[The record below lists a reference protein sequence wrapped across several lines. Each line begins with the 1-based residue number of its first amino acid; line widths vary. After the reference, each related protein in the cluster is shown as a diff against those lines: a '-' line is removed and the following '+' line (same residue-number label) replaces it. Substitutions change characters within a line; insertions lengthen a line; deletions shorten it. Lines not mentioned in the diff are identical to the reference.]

1 MIDKYDMK
9 IVNEQKEM
17 CKGLWKKEQG
27 KNKSVIDYV
36 ITDKKYFTTIKEIQ
50 IDQNEDYATL
60 KIRKVEI

>member
-60 KIRKVEI
+60 KIRKMEI

>member
-17 CKGLWKKEQG
+17 CKGLWKKEQE

-60 KIRKVEI
+60 KIRKMEI